1 MKKYINRFSKKE
13 LLNKVEIFVFIDS
26 DLNEVKQKIVDSIG
40 FKQSPN
46 DENLLIKR
54 FDPNITN
61 VEVKNIQGNKIEIIN
76 NDYEKDFIIIQIK
89 IMNQI
94 ISQNIHIICDLIR
107 NNNAYNSKQIIKTL
121 RTNQK
126 FELTCDKPQYYNI
139 NKSQINSINIAIVD
153 SFYNR
158 VQIEGSVIYELEF
171 KQK

>member
-1 MKKYINRFSKKE
+1 
-13 LLNKVEIFVFIDS
+13 
-26 DLNEVKQKIVDSIG
+26 
-40 FKQSPN
+40 
-46 DENLLIKR
+46 
-54 FDPNITN
+54 
-61 VEVKNIQGNKIEIIN
+61 
-76 NDYEKDFIIIQIK
+76 
-89 IMNQI
+89 MNQI